1 MDTALTGGQVRE
13 GVVEDTYVVR
23 SAPRSRGGDPEL
35 AAGGPTKRKERQ
47 GVLDTGNRIGKALTG
62 RPSGLPVC
70 RRPVTM
76 PPPWSMLPARG
87 PRRCISDT
95 CVRSSQ
101 EGVGGFAGQ
110 WCARHTVIRV
120 LVVHRMGMVVGS
132 CKTERAARSLTRLTG
147 RPRAERKHSLAWAVA
162 LGSA

>member
-1 MDTALTGGQVRE
+1 MDKALTGGQVRE

-47 GVLDTGNRIGKALTG
+47 GVSDTGNRIGKALTG

-76 PPPWSMLPARG
+76 PPPCSPQGAHVAAYPIHASVPPKRG
-87 PRRCISDT
+87 LTVSPGSG
-95 CVRSSQ
+95 VR
-101 EGVGGFAGQ
+101 A
-110 WCARHTVIRV
+110 
-120 LVVHRMGMVVGS
+120 
-132 CKTERAARSLTRLTG
+132 
-147 RPRAERKHSLAWAVA
+147 
-162 LGSA
+162 